1 MDMDALFAA
10 CSASQISDAMDRAVG
25 TTALRPMHG
34 SAKLIGRA
42 RTVSTRSGDNLF
54 IHAALRRLRPGDV
67 LVVDGGGD
75 PSRALVGEIMKRV
88 AQSKGCVGFVIDGAI
103 RDVESFVVDGFPCFA
118 RNVTHRGPYKNGP
131 GSIGGTVSIDGMV
144 VADGDVIVADS
155 DGVVAVPAHR
165 VASVAAA
172 AGEIAVREAAVL
184 ASILENRYDDRW
196 LDEIA
201 VNQGFDFALP
211 VNRPQGT
218 DAG

>member
-1 MDMDALFAA
+1 
-10 CSASQISDAMDRAVG
+10 
-25 TTALRPMHG
+25 MHG

-42 RTVSTRSGDNLF
+42 RTVRTRSGDNLF
-54 IHAALRRLRPGDV
+54 IHAALRQLQPGDV

-75 PSRALVGEIMKRV
+75 SSRALVGEIMKRV

-103 RDVESFVVDGFPCFA
+103 RDVESFVGDGFPCFA

-155 DGVVAVPAHR
+155 DGVVAVPAQR

-172 AGEIAVREAAVL
+172 AREIADREAAVL
-184 ASILENRYDDRW
+184 TSILENRYDDRW

-201 VNQGFDFALP
+201 VKQGFDFDPP
-211 VNRPQGT
+211 VNGPTGN
-218 DAG
+218 

>member
-1 MDMDALFAA
+1 MEDLFGG
-10 CSASQISDAMDRAVG
+10 CSASQISDAMDRAAG

-42 RTVSTRSGDNLF
+42 RTVRTRSGDNLF
-54 IHAALRRLRPGDV
+54 IHAALRQLQPGDV
-67 LVVDGGGD
+67 LVV
-75 PSRALVGEIMKRV
+75 E
-88 AQSKGCVGFVIDGAI
+88 FVIDGAI
-103 RDVESFVVDGFPCFA
+103 RDVESFVGDGFPCFA

-155 DGVVAVPAHR
+155 DGVVAVPAQR

-172 AGEIAVREAAVL
+172 AREIADREAAVL
-184 ASILENRYDDRW
+184 TSILENRYDDRW

-201 VNQGFDFALP
+201 VKQGFDFDPP
-211 VNRPQGT
+211 VNGPTGN
-218 DAG
+218 